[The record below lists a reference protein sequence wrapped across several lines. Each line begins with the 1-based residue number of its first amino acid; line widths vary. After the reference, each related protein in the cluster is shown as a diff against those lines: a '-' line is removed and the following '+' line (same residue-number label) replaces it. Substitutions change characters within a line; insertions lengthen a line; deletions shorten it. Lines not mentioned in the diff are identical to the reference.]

1 MEILKSPLFIISCI
15 LFIAHQLLQHVF
27 KINIPI
33 ADAYLD
39 NILAM
44 PIILP
49 LLLAERRYLFKRGSV
64 YHLPLLEVILATIYV
79 SLISELLFPL
89 LSSRFTFDWLDF
101 VFFFAGAAAYLVM
114 ERNRLKKKDKP
125 NVLSAKA

>member
-1 MEILKSPLFIISCI
+1 MEMLKSPLFIISCI
-15 LFIAHQLLQHVF
+15 LFVGHQLLQHVF
-27 KINIPI
+27 KINIPL

-39 NILAM
+39 NFLAM

-49 LLLAERRYLFKRGSV
+49 LLLAERRYLFKRGGT
-64 YHLPLLEVILATIYV
+64 YHLPLLEVILATIYI

-101 VFFFAGAAAYLVM
+101 AFFIAGAALYVLV
-114 ERNRLKKKDKP
+114 ERKLEHKTAIHETGKQ
-125 NVLSAKA
+125 

>member
-1 MEILKSPLFIISCI
+1 MEILKSPLFITSCVI
-15 LFIAHQLLQHVF
+15 FIAHQLLQHVF
-27 KINIPI
+27 KINIPL
-33 ADAYLD
+33 ANAYLD
-39 NILAM
+39 NFLAM

-49 LLLAERRYLFKRGSV
+49 LLLAERRYLFKRGGT

-101 VFFFAGAAAYLVM
+101 AFFFAGAAVYVLV
-114 ERNRLKKKDKP
+114 ERNTESKI
-125 NVLSAKA
+125 SGHETAQQ